1 MICIVGCILG
11 WVIATFAGVCLL
23 RDLASKRKTSNGRIA
38 KLGTEVGM
46 MKARLMSAAKKGIVA
61 CAFALLACG
70 EDQILVSSFSENP
83 DPSTRV
89 SRPGENG
96 REPSLTQDDSFNFE
110 SCRSCSQYRSTYI
123 AGLPFVRGCWH
134 NRSCTPDGAKP
145 FGFPAGVQQPQKT
158 VLSF

>member
-1 MICIVGCILG
+1 MLCIVGCIVG
-11 WVIATFAGVCLL
+11 WVIATYAGVGLL

-70 EDQILVSSFSENP
+70 EDQFLVSSFSENP

-96 REPSLTQDDSFNFE
+96 REPSLAQDDSFNLNLVAVVHN
-110 SCRSCSQYRSTYI
+110 I
-123 AGLPFVRGCWH
+123 AALTSRDFH
-134 NRSCTPDGAKP
+134 
-145 FGFPAGVQQPQKT
+145 
-158 VLSF
+158 L